1 MDDMIDMTDM
11 TPGQLAGE
19 LIDIVENP
27 LGLWQQSSWFFD
39 SEFIEDDHK
48 RLDIQYWL
56 DELQNPTCGT
66 TACVAGWAAIKVS
79 PLGTLIT
86 ASGVIY
92 PDGRTASAANV
103 GEVALGLSYEQAEY
117 LFSGGRTKDEVVW
130 VLESIR
136 DDGWFNIPYP
146 NEDAY
151 YCSCGCMD
159 EDED

>member
-1 MDDMIDMTDM
+1 MSDMTSVTEM

-27 LGLWQQSSWFFD
+27 LGLWQQDSWFFD
-39 SEFIEDDHK
+39 SEFVSDDYK
-48 RLDIQYWL
+48 RLDVQHWL

-86 ASGVIY
+86 RFGVIY
-92 PDGRTASAANV
+92 PNGRTAYASDI
-103 GEVALGLSYEQAEY
+103 GQVALGLSYEQAEY
-117 LFSGGRTKDEVVW
+117 LFRDTRTKDEVVW

-136 DDGWFNIPYP
+136 DDGSFNIPYP
-146 NEDAY
+146 NEDA
-151 YCSCGCMD
+151 D
-159 EDED
+159 